1 MKQIY
6 IHGLGQ
12 TSNSWNKV
20 IEQLEDVEYS
30 ICPDLAE
37 LVQGQEITYQNLYAA
52 FSTMCDAIEGDIS
65 LCGLSLGGV
74 LALNYAIEH
83 SEKVKSLVLIAI
95 QYKMPKKLSEKF
107 EKEYDIN
114 IASVID
120 NIYHKTQTSRYLASF
135 SKFAYENK
143 EHYYIKAICSK
154 CFDEF
159 IEYFILRYETSKDL
173 EIGFVGSIAYYFQDT
188 LNERIENQG
197 LKISKIVKNPIE
209 GLIEYHSH
217 H

>member
-12 TSNSWNKV
+12 TSDSWNKV
-20 IEQLEDVEYS
+20 IEQLENVEHS

-95 QYKMPKKLSEKF
+95 QYKMPKKLLQFQNVIFRFMPKSVFQQTGFGKADFLKLCSTMMELDFSDLIYKVTCPTLVLYGEKDRANKNASI
-107 EKEYDIN
+107 ELANILTNAELQVIHGAGHEIN
-114 IASVID
+114 IEAPEQL
-120 NIYHKTQTSRYLASF
+120 TEA
-135 SKFAYENK
+135 
-143 EHYYIKAICSK
+143 
-154 CFDEF
+154 
-159 IEYFILRYETSKDL
+159 LRN
-173 EIGFVGSIAYYFQDT
+173 FF
-188 LNERIENQG
+188 
-197 LKISKIVKNPIE
+197 
-209 GLIEYHSH
+209 
-217 H
+217 

>member
-12 TSNSWNKV
+12 TSDSWNKV
-20 IEQLEDVEYS
+20 IEQLENVEHS

-95 QYKMPKKLSEKF
+95 QYKMPKKLLQFQNVIFRFMPKSVFQQTGFGKADFLKLCSTMMELDFSDLIYKVTCPTLVLYGEKDKANKNASI
-107 EKEYDIN
+107 ELANILTNAELQMIHGAGHEIN
-114 IASVID
+114 IEAPEQL
-120 NIYHKTQTSRYLASF
+120 TEA
-135 SKFAYENK
+135 
-143 EHYYIKAICSK
+143 
-154 CFDEF
+154 
-159 IEYFILRYETSKDL
+159 LRN
-173 EIGFVGSIAYYFQDT
+173 FF
-188 LNERIENQG
+188 
-197 LKISKIVKNPIE
+197 
-209 GLIEYHSH
+209 
-217 H
+217 

>member
-12 TSNSWNKV
+12 TSDSWNKV
-20 IEQLEDVEYS
+20 IEQLENVEHS

-95 QYKMPKKLSEKF
+95 QYKMPKKILQFQNVIFRFMPKSVFQQTGFGKADFLKLCSTMMELDFSDLIYKVTCPTLVLYGEKDKANKNASI
-107 EKEYDIN
+107 ELANILTNAELQMIHGAGHEIN
-114 IASVID
+114 IEAPEQL
-120 NIYHKTQTSRYLASF
+120 TEA
-135 SKFAYENK
+135 
-143 EHYYIKAICSK
+143 
-154 CFDEF
+154 
-159 IEYFILRYETSKDL
+159 LRN
-173 EIGFVGSIAYYFQDT
+173 FF
-188 LNERIENQG
+188 
-197 LKISKIVKNPIE
+197 
-209 GLIEYHSH
+209 
-217 H
+217 

>member
-95 QYKMPKKLSEKF
+95 QYKMPKKLLQFQNVIFRFMPKSVFQQTGFGKADFLKLCSTMMELDFSDLIYKVTCPTLVLYGEKDRANKNASI
-107 EKEYDIN
+107 ELANILTNAELQVIHGAGHEIN
-114 IASVID
+114 IEAPEQLVE
-120 NIYHKTQTSRYLASF
+120 A
-135 SKFAYENK
+135 
-143 EHYYIKAICSK
+143 
-154 CFDEF
+154 
-159 IEYFILRYETSKDL
+159 LRN
-173 EIGFVGSIAYYFQDT
+173 FF
-188 LNERIENQG
+188 
-197 LKISKIVKNPIE
+197 
-209 GLIEYHSH
+209 
-217 H
+217 

>member
-95 QYKMPKKLSEKF
+95 QYKMPKKLLQFQNVIFRFMPKSVFQQTGFGKADFLKLCSTMIELDFSDLIYKVTCPTLVLYGEKDRANKNASL
-107 EKEYDIN
+107 ELANILTNAELQVIPGAGHEIN
-114 IASVID
+114 IEAPEQL
-120 NIYHKTQTSRYLASF
+120 TEALRSF
-135 SKFAYENK
+135 YKRA
-143 EHYYIKAICSK
+143 
-154 CFDEF
+154 
-159 IEYFILRYETSKDL
+159 
-173 EIGFVGSIAYYFQDT
+173 
-188 LNERIENQG
+188 
-197 LKISKIVKNPIE
+197 
-209 GLIEYHSH
+209 
-217 H
+217 